1 MIKSL
6 DAKSEPKPMQKTKH
20 RKQPK
25 PRQPGFFDVQDRA
38 EQLARK
44 GDPLVS
50 LNAQINWEAFRSELD
65 RIHDKE
71 RKSAA
76 GAKPYDVVL
85 MFKMLVLQQ
94 LHNLADEKVEY
105 MVRDRLSFMR
115 FLGLQLEDRIPD
127 GNSVWLFRERL
138 KKAGLFEVLFKGFHE
153 QLAAKGYEARS
164 GQMIDATFVEVPRNR
179 NTREE
184 NAQIKATPIGED
196 PGLWKDEP
204 DKRAQKD
211 TDARWT
217 KKNDESYYGYKNHV
231 NVDQDTKLIECFEVT
246 PASVHDSVVFDQLVD
261 ATRNEEG
268 ETRAV
273 YADSAYRSA
282 QREADLEAAG
292 IVSQIC
298 EKGTRGTPLSEEQKR
313 SNRSKSKVRAR
324 VEHVF
329 GSQAQMGGHWVRTI
343 GMARARAKITM
354 MNLVYNMVRLTQLIA
369 RATKNEMGLQGVDPC
384 AVG

>member
-1 MIKSL
+1 MK
-6 DAKSEPKPMQKTKH
+6 KTKR

-25 PRQPGFFDVQDRA
+25 PRQPGFFDIQERA
-38 EQLARK
+38 EQLSRM
-44 GDPLVS
+44 GDPLVA
-50 LNAQINWEAFRSELD
+50 LKAQVNWEAFRSELE
-65 RIHDKE
+65 RIHDNP

-105 MVRDRLSFMR
+105 MVRDRISFMR
-115 FLGLQLEDRIPD
+115 FLGLQMEDRVPD

-138 KKAGLFEVLFKGFHE
+138 KTAGLFEVLFNAFRE

-164 GQMIDATFVEVPRNR
+164 GQMIDATFVEVPKSR

-184 NAQIKATPIGED
+184 NARIKRTPAGED

-217 KKNDESYYGYKNHV
+217 KKNAQAYFGYKNHV

-261 ATRNEEG
+261 AASNEQG
-268 ETRAV
+268 QTRAV

-298 EKGTRGTPLSEEQKR
+298 EKGTRGAPLSEEQKR

-329 GSQAQMGGHWVRTI
+329 GQQEHMGGHFVRTI
-343 GMARARAKITM
+343 GMARARAKIAM

-369 RATKNEMGLQGVDPC
+369 RAAKNAMGLQGVNPST
-384 AVG
+384 VG

>member
-1 MIKSL
+1 MKKS
-6 DAKSEPKPMQKTKH
+6 KR

-38 EQLARK
+38 GQLTRM
-44 GDPLVS
+44 GDPLVG
-50 LNAQINWEAFRSELD
+50 LNVQIDWEAFRTDL
-65 RIHDKE
+65 E
-71 RKSAA
+71 RVHEKARRSAA

-115 FLGLQLEDRIPD
+115 FLGLQLEDRVPD

-153 QLAAKGYEARS
+153 QLARRGYEARS

-184 NAQIKATPIGED
+184 NATIKATPAGED
-196 PGLWKDEP
+196 PGLWEEEP
-204 DKRAQKD
+204 NKGAQKD

-217 KKNDESYYGYKNHV
+217 KKNEETHFGYKNHV

-246 PASVHDSVVFDQLVD
+246 PASVHDSQVFDPLVD
-261 ATRNEEG
+261 ASPDEEG
-268 ETRAV
+268 ATRPV

-282 QREADLEAAG
+282 EREADLEAAG
-292 IVSQIC
+292 IQSQIC
-298 EKGTRGTPLSEEQKR
+298 EKGTRGAPLSEEQKR
-313 SNRSKSKVRAR
+313 ANRVKSKVRAR

-329 GSQAQMGGHWVRTI
+329 GQQAHMGGHIVRTI

-354 MNLVYNMVRLTQLIA
+354 MNLVYNMVRLTQLVV
-369 RATKNEMGLQGVDPC
+369 RAGKKVGGLQGVNPC

>member
-1 MIKSL
+1 MKKS
-6 DAKSEPKPMQKTKH
+6 KR

-25 PRQPGFFDVQDRA
+25 PRQPGFFDIQDRS
-38 EQLARK
+38 EQLTRM
-44 GDPLVS
+44 GDPLVA
-50 LNAQINWEAFRSELD
+50 LDAHIEWEAFRAELN
-65 RIHDKE
+65 RVHDKP

-94 LHNLADEKVEY
+94 LRNLADEKVEY

-115 FLGLQLEDRIPD
+115 FLGLQLEDRVPD

-138 KKAGLFEVLFKGFHE
+138 KALGLFEELFRGFRE
-153 QLAAKGYEARS
+153 QLAVKGYEARS

-184 NAQIKATPIGED
+184 NAQIKATPEGED
-196 PGLWKDEP
+196 PGLWQDEP

-217 KKNDESYYGYKNHV
+217 KKNEETHYGYKNHV
-231 NVDQDTKLIECFEVT
+231 NVDQDTKLIECFGVT
-246 PASVHDSVVFDQLVD
+246 PANVHDSVVFDRLVD
-261 ATRNEEG
+261 AGQEEG
-268 ETRAV
+268 GSTRAV

-282 QREADLEAAG
+282 EREADLANAG
-292 IVSQIC
+292 IESRIC
-298 EKGTRGTPLSEEQKR
+298 EKGSRGAPLTEEQKQR
-313 SNRSKSKVRAR
+313 NRGKSKVRAR

-329 GSQAQMGGHWVRTI
+329 ASQAQMRGHFVRTI

-369 RATKNEMGLQGVDPC
+369 RAAKQKMSSPGVNPC
-384 AVG
+384 AVA